1 MDRRDDVAAAVWVAA
16 VVGAMVAIA
25 AYDPLSW
32 HAHDAGYPSVP
43 FLVAV
48 AAVVLVAGAGVLAV
62 LQRIRQ
68 VHRRSL
74 LVAGVAGVVA
84 GILGNMGG
92 ILTIHALGGGNS
104 AADIWSYPVI
114 WYIGNPA
121 DASITLGAV
130 LVLVWA
136 AAWVTRR
143 VNERGAT
150 GVMVVVA
157 VLPLLVAGTYSVAR
171 GAEITGWQPPP
182 VEQLARVVAH
192 RAGLSESTDARACAS
207 QLSQADHRPRSVVLT
222 AAVCPAVL
230 RYVAT
235 RPAGREVLVRSA
247 PSGTFGPVRRAGSHL
262 GPSRSR
268 SVSGGKYRAG
278 AASRHPA
285 RSAQAAARSPGVTV
299 TVGPGGSVVAAL
311 LPAPVPVPA
320 VAKEPVLPRALTKA
334 QGHRL
339 SCVRRA
345 LDDLVRTDPRFAVL
359 AVTALCAAP

>member
-43 FLVAV
+43 LLVAFA
-48 AAVVLVAGAGVLAV
+48 AAVLVVGAGVLAAV
-62 LQRIRQ
+62 RGIRR

-84 GILGNMGG
+84 GILGNVGG

-104 AADIWSYPVI
+104 AADIWSYPVL

-130 LVLVWA
+130 LLLVWV
-136 AAWVTRR
+136 AAWMTRHLG
-143 VNERGAT
+143 ERGAT
-150 GVMVVVA
+150 GVMVAVA
-157 VLPLLVAGTYSVAR
+157 VVPLLVVGSYSVAR

-192 RAGLSESTDARACAS
+192 RAGLSESVDARACAS
-207 QLSQADHRPRSVVLT
+207 QLAQADHRPRSVVLT
-222 AAVCPAVL
+222 AAICPPVL
-230 RYVAT
+230 RYVAS
-235 RPAGREVLVRSA
+235 RPASRDVLVRSA
-247 PSGTFGPVRRAGSHL
+247 PPGTFGPVRRAGNHL

-268 SVSGGKYRAG
+268 SVPAKKRR
-278 AASRHPA
+278 AASG
-285 RSAQAAARSPGVTV
+285 SPGVTV
-299 TVGPGGSVVAAL
+299 TVGPGGSMVATL
-311 LPAPVPVPA
+311 LPAPVPA
-320 VAKEPVLPRALTKA
+320 TTVAKEPVLPRALTRA
-334 QGHRL
+334 QGRRL
-339 SCVRRA
+339 SCVHRA
-345 LDDLVRTDPRFAVL
+345 LNELARTDARFAVL

>member
-1 MDRRDDVAAAVWVAA
+1 MERRDEVAAAVWVAV
-16 VVGAMVAIA
+16 VVGGMVAIA

-43 FLVAV
+43 LLVAF
-48 AAVVLVAGAGVLAV
+48 AAVVLVVGAVLLAV
-62 LQRIRQ
+62 LRAGRR

-84 GILGNMGG
+84 GILGNVGG

-130 LVLVWA
+130 FILAWA
-136 AAWVTRR
+136 AALVTRHLG
-143 VNERGAT
+143 ERGAT

-157 VLPLLVAGTYSVAR
+157 LLPLLVAGTYSVAR

-192 RAGLSESTDARACAS
+192 RAGLSESVDARACAS
-207 QLSQADHRPRSVVLT
+207 QLAQADHRPRSVVLT

-230 RYVAT
+230 RYVAS
-235 RPAGREVLVRSA
+235 RPAGRDVLVRSA
-247 PSGTFGPVRRAGSHL
+247 PLGTFGPVRRVGSHL
-262 GPSRSR
+262 AVARSR
-268 SVSGGKYRAG
+268 SAPAEKHR
-278 AASRHPA
+278 AAS
-285 RSAQAAARSPGVTV
+285 RSPGVTV
-299 TVGPGGSVVAAL
+299 TVGPGGSVVATL
-311 LPAPVPVPA
+311 LPAPVPA
-320 VAKEPVLPRALTKA
+320 TTVAKEPVLPRALTRA
-334 QGHRL
+334 QGRRL
-339 SCVRRA
+339 SCVHRA
-345 LDDLVRTDPRFAVL
+345 LNELVRTDARFAVL
-359 AVTALCAAP
+359 AVTALCAAR